1 MVKEYS
7 KNNNERTHNIPNK
20 RRKKILLKIGG
31 TQNDEEINIGQV
43 MLGLEHIYK
52 ECWGIVCSRK

>member
-7 KNNNERTHNIPNK
+7 KNKNERTHNIPNKSK

-31 TQNDEEINIGQV
+31 T
-43 MLGLEHIYK
+43 
-52 ECWGIVCSRK
+52 

>member
-52 ECWGIVCSRK
+52 ECWA